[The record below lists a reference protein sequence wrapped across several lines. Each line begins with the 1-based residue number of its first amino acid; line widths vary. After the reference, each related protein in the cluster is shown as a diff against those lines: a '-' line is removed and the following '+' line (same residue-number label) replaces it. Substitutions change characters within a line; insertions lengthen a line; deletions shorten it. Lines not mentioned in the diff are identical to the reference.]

1 MSQLG
6 VSANRLELLQI
17 AEAVARE
24 KSIDKSIVIEAMEE
38 AIQRAAKARYGAD
51 NDIRAAI
58 DHETGEIHLQRF
70 LEVVE
75 EIDDENRSTQILVE
89 DAKAFDNSLE
99 IGSFYKEDLPP
110 LEYGRVSAQNAKQ
123 VILQKVREAE
133 RDHQYNEFIG
143 RVGEI
148 ANVHVKRVEH
158 GHVIVDLGSNSEGI
172 IRRNET
178 LPRESFRFGDRTR
191 AYIYEV
197 RRENRGP
204 QIFLSR
210 TRPEFMAKLFFAE
223 VPELYD
229 GIVELKAVA
238 RDPGSRAK
246 IAVSTNDSSIDPVGA
261 CVGLRGA
268 RVQAVVNELSG
279 EKIDVIL
286 WSEDAAAFIVNA
298 LAPAEVLKV
307 VLDEDAEKI
316 EVVVPNEQ
324 LSLAIGRRGQN
335 VRLATQ
341 LTGWNIDIMTDEEE
355 TERRQAEFVERS
367 ALFIEALNIDEV
379 IAQILVSDGF
389 SSVEEVAY
397 VPVEDIAAI
406 EGFEEETAAELQGR
420 AQEYLA
426 NIEAK
431 LEDRRKEL
439 GVEDDLAN
447 IDGLTPAMLVRL
459 GENDVKTMEDMAGC
473 VPDDLLGW
481 NERKEGKRVHY
492 DGFLEGFDLTRED
505 ADTLILIARLQIGW
519 ISEEDIL
526 AMQEAEAEEEEVP
539 EGEISEEPAVLE
551 TEEKS
556 EEIPETESDSEKGVE
571 EIGDNKA

>member
-1 MSQLG
+1 MAQIG
-6 VSANRLELLQI
+6 VSANRIELLQI

-24 KSIDKSIVIEAMEE
+24 KSIDKSIVIGAMEE

-58 DHETGEIHLQRF
+58 NPETGEIHLQRF

-75 EIDDENRSTQILVE
+75 EIGEESSAQILLA
-89 DAKAFDNSLE
+89 DAQAHNPSLQV
-99 IGSFYKEDLPP
+99 GDYYTEDLPP

-133 RDHQYNEFIG
+133 RDNQYEQYIN

-148 ANVHVKRVEH
+148 VNVHVKRVEH
-158 GHVIVDLGSNSEGI
+158 GHVIVDLGNNSEGI
-172 IRRNET
+172 IRRNEA

-191 AYIYEV
+191 ALIYEV

-210 TRPEFMAKLFFAE
+210 TRPEFMSKLFFAE

-229 GIVELKAVA
+229 GIVELKSVA

-286 WSEDAAAFIVNA
+286 WSEDAATFIVNA

-307 VLDEDAEKI
+307 VLDDDSERI

-341 LTGWNIDIMTDEEE
+341 LTGWNIDIMTDVEEA
-355 TERRQAEFVERS
+355 ERRQAEFVERT

-397 VPVEDIAAI
+397 VPVEDIANI
-406 EGFEEETAAELQGR
+406 EGFEEETASELQGR

-426 NIEAK
+426 NIEAQ
-431 LEDRRKEL
+431 LEEKRKEL

-447 IDGLTPAMLVRL
+447 IDGLTPAMLVKL
-459 GENDVKTMEDMAGC
+459 GENEIKTMEDMAGC

-481 NERKEGKRVHY
+481 NERKDGKRVHY
-492 DGFLEGFDLTRED
+492 DGFLEGYDLSRED
-505 ADTLILIARLQIGW
+505 ADTLILIARLQVGW
-519 ISEEDIL
+519 ITEEDII
-526 AMQEAEAEEEEVP
+526 AMQEAEALAQAEAEAEAEGEAAAESQGDEAAVSDVP
-539 EGEISEEPAVLE
+539 EGGA
-551 TEEKS
+551 TDGA
-556 EEIPETESDSEKGVE
+556 TD
-571 EIGDNKA
+571 KA

>member
-1 MSQLG
+1 MAQIG
-6 VSANRLELLQI
+6 VSQNRLELLQI
-17 AEAVARE
+17 AEAVARD
-24 KSIDKSIVIEAMEE
+24 KSIDKSIVIGAMEE

-58 DHETGEIHLQRF
+58 NHETGEIHLQRF

-75 EIDDENRSTQILVE
+75 VMDDESSTQILLE
-89 DAKAFDNSLE
+89 DAKAHNPALE
-99 IGSFYKEDLPP
+99 VGEFHIEDLPP

-133 RDHQYNEFIG
+133 RDNQYNQYVD

-148 ANVHVKRVEH
+148 VNVLVKRVEH
-158 GHVIVDLGSNSEGI
+158 GHVIVDLGNNSEGI

-191 AYIYEV
+191 ALIHEV

-204 QIFLSR
+204 QIFLTR
-210 TRPEFMAKLFFAE
+210 TRPDFMSKLFFAE

-229 GIVELKAVA
+229 GIVLLKSVA

-286 WSEDAAAFIVNA
+286 WSEDAATFIVNA

-307 VLDEDAEKI
+307 VLDEDSERI

-341 LTGWNIDIMTDEEE
+341 LTGWNIDIMTDAEES
-355 TERRQAEFVERS
+355 ERRQAEFVERTL
-367 ALFIEALNIDEV
+367 LFKETLNIDEV

-389 SSVEEVAY
+389 RNVEEVAY
-397 VPVEDIAAI
+397 VAVEDIAAI
-406 EGFEEETAAELQGR
+406 EGFEEDTATELQGR

-431 LEDRRKEL
+431 LEDERKEL
-439 GVEDDLAN
+439 GVEDALAS
-447 IDGLTPAMLVRL
+447 IDGLSPAMLVKL
-459 GENDVKTMEDMAGC
+459 GQNDVKTMEDMAGC

-492 DGFLEGFDLTRED
+492 DGFLEGYDLSRED
-505 ADTLILIARLQIGW
+505 ADTLILIARLQVGW
-519 ISEEDIL
+519 ITEEDII
-526 AMQEAEAEEEEVP
+526 AMQEAEAEAEAEALALEQGE
-539 EGEISEEPAVLE
+539 EGEA
-551 TEEKS
+551 TEET
-556 EEIPETESDSEKGVE
+556 PETE
-571 EIGDNKA
+571 NKA